1 MADLIQFQCPV
12 CGTTLRLPL
21 EMAALQGPCP
31 CCGREIVAPD
41 PYRGLGAYEPAAPL
55 VLKAEEPFKSFAESP
70 PLIRKSPAST
80 LPAAAMDPMLPA
92 DPTPPQPD
100 PVIHPAAPETQL
112 LVPASPQ
119 RAIFVLSILLTAAVC
134 LVAGYLLGASSQWSV
149 ALAPPRTTGTFPP
162 EEFAGP
168 PPIEPVMTNPEIPD
182 PVAEPQPEPQPEPE
196 PEKKPEAVKASAAAE
211 AALRAFLDAPDW
223 TTRNV
228 HSLHSEKVRP
238 AMEAYS
244 QQVPD
249 GPTAFRSVSIQ
260 NSYTDKKTGNTLFIF
275 QVTTDAHP
283 TGIPVAVA
291 ETASGWQVD
300 WQSFVE
306 FRDDRFKAFADG
318 PADQTGRFHLIVS
331 TPPAPRAAK
340 TDNEHFSSFLLDPP
354 LPNRQRIAYAKKSS
368 EVHAALSAATALGAV
383 VTPVVEVAKRTTPEG
398 KGYLEIVGIPAN
410 DWLPEE

>member
-1 MADLIQFQCPV
+1 M
-12 CGTTLRLPL
+12 
-21 EMAALQGPCP
+21 
-31 CCGREIVAPD
+31 
-41 PYRGLGAYEPAAPL
+41 GAYEPVAPE
-55 VLKAEEPFKSFAESP
+55 VRKAEGPFKTFAESP
-70 PLIRKSPAST
+70 PLIRKTSAAK
-80 LPAAAMDPMLPA
+80 LPAAAVD
-92 DPTPPQPD
+92 PD
-100 PVIHPAAPETQL
+100 PPTDPSPPLPDPINHSAAPEPRL
-112 LVPASPQ
+112 PASASPQ

-134 LVAGYLLGASSQWSV
+134 LVGGYLLGASSRWSV
-149 ALAPPRTTGTFPP
+149 SLIPPRTTGTFPSD
-162 EEFAGP
+162 ASSGP
-168 PPIEPVMTNPEIPD
+168 PFIEPVVTIPEIPA
-182 PVAEPQPEPQPEPE
+182 PVATPAADPAPQPE

-211 AALRAFLDAPDW
+211 AALKAFLDAPDW
-223 TTRNV
+223 ATRNV
-228 HSLHSEKVRP
+228 YSLHSEKVRS

-244 QQVPD
+244 HQAPD
-249 GPTAFRSVSIQ
+249 GPTAFKSVSVQ
-260 NSYTDKKTGNTLFIF
+260 NSYTDKKSGNTLFIF

-300 WQSFVE
+300 WQSFIE

-354 LPNRQRIAYAKKSS
+354 IPNRQRIAYVKKSS
-368 EVHAALSAATALGAV
+368 EVHATLTAATALGAV